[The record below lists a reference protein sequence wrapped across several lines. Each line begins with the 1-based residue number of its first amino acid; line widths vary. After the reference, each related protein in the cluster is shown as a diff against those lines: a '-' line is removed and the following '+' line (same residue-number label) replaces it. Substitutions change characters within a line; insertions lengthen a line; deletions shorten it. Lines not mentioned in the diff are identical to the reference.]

1 MGGGAVIDTVNNCGY
16 LAGEQIIFSS
26 YDECLN
32 FISMYGPTLVADG
45 EYSDESRV
53 VAREYNVYT
62 EGNDYS
68 EMYFS
73 SLNFSQNFGRIT
85 F

>member
-1 MGGGAVIDTVNNCGY
+1 
-16 LAGEQIIFSS
+16 
-26 YDECLN
+26 
-32 FISMYGPTLVADG
+32 MYGPTLVADG